1 MTFKVWKPEDSRL
14 SLGIVVD
21 VLRRERVFA
30 KLNFGEWTNVL
41 STTIESGTN
50 IFIVDDNFIIYGIL
64 GWCEYNDAAFIN
76 YWYAKSAFTNK
87 FLIGVA
93 RRLLSSYKDLYFN
106 RFYTNKP
113 PRPVRLSVNKF
124 VPNHV
129 ESNKCL

>member
-1 MTFKVWKPEDSRL
+1 MTLKVWKPEDSRL

-64 GWCEYNDAAFIN
+64 GWCAYNDAAFIN
-76 YWYAKSAFTNK
+76 YWCAKSSNANK
-87 FLIGVA
+87 FLIKTA
-93 RRLLSSYKDLYFN
+93 RSLFISYKSLYFN

-113 PRPVRLSVNKF
+113 PRPVRLSVNQF
-124 VPNHV
+124 VSTYV
-129 ESNKCL
+129 ESNKCR